1 MEGRIPGWR
10 GGQWQGE
17 QERERMVEGVARAHV
32 CDRVRLASPYV
43 LEAFRKRCER
53 RLMNLTTFCSTSAT

>member
-17 QERERMVEGVARAHV
+17 QERKRMGEGVARAHF
-32 CDRVRLASPYV
+32 CDRVRLFWRHSGNAV
-43 LEAFRKRCER
+43 KGDL
-53 RLMNLTTFCSTSAT
+53 